1 MPLSINVVTSA
12 YRLNYYMTGL
22 VRLIQGLCAVTNS
35 SLVYFRKL
43 LLVKFRVVLFQHLMV
58 LLLIGV
64 HQVNVEE
71 WVVLFIQVE
80 FFHLN

>member
-1 MPLSINVVTSA
+1 MPLSINTVTSE
-12 YRLNYYMTGL
+12 YKLNYYITGL

-35 SLVYFRKL
+35 SLFSLKIFQIM
-43 LLVKFRVVLFQHLMV
+43 KFRVVLFQHLMV

-71 WVVLFIQVE
+71 WVVLFIQVGI
-80 FFHLN
+80 FQ